1 VSSSQ
6 RIFLVGPMGAGKSTI
21 GRLLSKEL
29 SLPFKDTDHEIEART
44 GADIPWIFDMEGEE
58 GFRDRETVVIDELT
72 QLPEVILA
80 TGGGAILRE
89 QNRRFLVSRG
99 TVVYLET
106 SVDQQYQRTL
116 RDKNRPLIQQDDPR
130 GVLEK
135 LLAIRDPLY
144 RASADLI
151 VSTHLGNPQAV
162 VRKIRQ
168 FLSSPHDN

>member
-1 VSSSQ
+1 
-6 RIFLVGPMGAGKSTI
+6 MGAGKSTI

-58 GFRDRETVVIDELT
+58 GFRDRETAVIDELT

-89 QNRRFLVSRG
+89 QNRQFLVSRG

-106 SVDQQYQRTL
+106 SVEQQYQRTL

-130 GVLEK
+130 AVLEK

-168 FLSSPHDN
+168 FLSSPHEN

>member
-1 VSSSQ
+1 MNSSQ
-6 RIFLVGPMGAGKSTI
+6 RVYLVGPMGAGKSTI

-29 SLPFKDTDHEIEART
+29 SLPFKDTDHEIEERT

-58 GFRDRETVVIDELT
+58 GFRDRETAVIDELT
-72 QLPEVILA
+72 QLSEVVLA
-80 TGGGAILRE
+80 TGGGAILRKE
-89 QNRRFLVSRG
+89 NRQFLASRG

-130 GVLEK
+130 AVLEA
-135 LLAIRDPLY
+135 LLAVRDPLY
-144 RASADLI
+144 RAAADLV

-168 FLSSPHDN
+168 FINSPYDD